1 LKTPNQAANT
11 PAQGGGEQKGERDN
25 RGRGGRRNQR
35 GRGPR
40 PNEGGNAPAP
50 SNPPA

>member
-1 LKTPNQAANT
+1 LKTPGPQGN
-11 PAQGGGEQKGERDN
+11 PATGPSNEPKGERDN

-40 PNEGGNAPAP
+40 PAEGGNPPAP
-50 SNPPA
+50 NNPPA